1 MRQRAARV
9 HDLLCAL
16 PLGTTTHCLAP
27 TTLRTAPTAPRA
39 GGFWSRIKAKTINAR
54 GRRVVYHKYNYLN
67 LSSIIILIMRL

>member
-1 MRQRAARV
+1 MRQRVARV
-9 HDLLCAL
+9 HDLLCASL
-16 PLGTTTHCLAP
+16 WRIIASRPLRCGMPETS
-27 TTLRTAPTAPRA
+27 RA